1 MKKKQ
6 ETEERPYVLCTLG
19 GYDRVPDTKVLLKA
33 DDYKLM
39 MVYLDKAVAK
49 NPEADIMIDPDDC
62 GECYIELEEFMK
74 YNISA
79 KPIHAETYED
89 ICQEYEREHFGFNYV
104 LDAVLDAVYSVIGS
118 SLTPTEIKWFTL
130 RSPSVSW
137 IVKEASKNKSQS
149 EKLDRQAAYLAANS
163 IRNCITEVC
172 HQLSENIID
181 MKSLRENVN
190 NIVEYVEEL
199 ELTLK

>member
-1 MKKKQ
+1 MKKNK
-6 ETEERPYVLCTLG
+6 EERPYVLCTLD
-19 GYDRVPDTKVLLKA
+19 GYHRVPDTRVLLKA
-33 DDYKLM
+33 DDYKLL

-49 NPEADIMIDPDDC
+49 NPKADIMIDPDDC

-79 KPIHAETYED
+79 KPIRAETYED
-89 ICQEYEREHFGFNYV
+89 ICQEYERENFGFNYV

-137 IVKEASKNKSQS
+137 TVEEASKNK
-149 EKLDRQAAYLAANS
+149 
-163 IRNCITEVC
+163 T
-172 HQLSENIID
+172 
-181 MKSLRENVN
+181 
-190 NIVEYVEEL
+190 
-199 ELTLK
+199 